1 MKKEEVM
8 KFLLKIL
15 IRLNVLI
22 LAVVMLFGNYPGF
35 TATEIEYE
43 TAYGNPMKGFIPFY
57 SEDGAD
63 ESVPYSMEWF
73 YVPMSA
79 LVDDSGEYKIREGLE
94 PYLEKI
100 SSRGHQAVFRI
111 FLDYPNAEIGEKA
124 VPQFI
129 WDMGV
134 KKYPYDE
141 YGGGV
146 SPDYSDQRLIDFLV
160 EFVGKLADEYDGDGR
175 IAYITTGL
183 IGHWGEWHVCT
194 SIKQAMASDKQKKQV
209 IRAFERSFKQTKILT
224 RYPGTPGTG
233 NGKIGFHDDSFTFE
247 TLNDSKNYYFYTKM
261 KKSLQTGVWKSQAIG
276 GEFRPEGQENFLK
289 NAVTDDY
296 QPFDECV
303 KKTHCSWLMMQTA
316 FNGGLSQDEINV
328 AKNASASLGYD
339 FTVTSVTVRK
349 FFGKAYIRVGVKNTG
364 VAPIYADPAVYIG
377 TEASEKKTGQHI
389 STLMPGKTEYFTAVV
404 DLKNGDEIYI
414 RIDSLF
420 DGGHAVRLSNTGA
433 KDRFIIGK
441 VN

>member
-1 MKKEEVM
+1 M

-15 IRLNVLI
+15 ARLNIII

-35 TATEIEYE
+35 TASEIKYE

-57 SEDGAD
+57 SENGAD
-63 ESVPYSMEWF
+63 DSVPYSMEWF
-73 YVPMSA
+73 YVPLSA
-79 LVDDSGEYKIREGLE
+79 LVDDKGEYKIRKGLE
-94 PYLEKI
+94 PYLESI
-100 SSRGHQAVFRI
+100 SSRGHQAVFRVY
-111 FLDYPNAEIGEKA
+111 LDYPSSEIGEKA

-146 SPDYSDQRLIDFLV
+146 SPDYSDRRLIDFLV
-160 EFVGKLADEYDGDGR
+160 EFVGKLAEEYDGDGR

-194 SIKQAMASDKQKKQV
+194 QIKQAMASDAQKRQV
-209 IRAFERSFKQTKILT
+209 IRAFEKNFKNTKILT
-224 RYPGTPGTG
+224 RYPGTPGSA
-233 NGKIGFHDDSFTFE
+233 NGKIGFHDDSFTFQ
-247 TLNDSKNYYFYTKM
+247 TLSDSRNSYFYNKL

-303 KKTHCSWLMMQTA
+303 KKTHCSWLMMQSA
-316 FNGGLSQDEINV
+316 FNGGLSQDEIDV

-339 FTVTSVTVRK
+339 FTVTSVKVKK
-349 FFGKAYIRVGVKNTG
+349 FFGKAFVSVEVKNTG

-377 TEASEKKTGQHI
+377 TQSSETETQQHI
-389 STLMPGKTEYFTAVV
+389 SKLMPGRTERFTAVL
-404 DLKNGDEIYI
+404 DLQKGDELYV
-414 RIDSLF
+414 RIDPLF
-420 DGGHAVRLSNTGA
+420 DGGNAVRFSNSGA
-433 KDRFIIGK
+433 GERFVIGK
-441 VN
+441 IG

>member
-1 MKKEEVM
+1 M

-15 IRLNVLI
+15 ARLNIII

-35 TATEIEYE
+35 TASEIKYE

-57 SEDGAD
+57 SENGAD
-63 ESVPYSMEWF
+63 DSVPYSMEWF
-73 YVPMSA
+73 YVPLSA
-79 LVDDSGEYKIREGLE
+79 LVDDNGEYKIREGLE
-94 PYLEKI
+94 PYLESI
-100 SSRGHQAVFRI
+100 SSRGHQAVFRVY
-111 FLDYPNAEIGEKA
+111 LDYPSSEIGEKA

-146 SPDYSDQRLIDFLV
+146 SPDYCDRRLIDFLV
-160 EFVGKLADEYDGDGR
+160 DFVEKLAEEYDGDGR

-194 SIKQAMASDKQKKQV
+194 QIKQAMASDAQKRQV
-209 IRAFERSFKQTKILT
+209 IRAFEKNFKNTKILT
-224 RYPGTPGTG
+224 RYPGTPGSG
-233 NGKIGFHDDSFTFE
+233 NGKIGFHDDSFTFQ
-247 TLNDSKNYYFYTKM
+247 TLSDSRNSYFYNKL

-303 KKTHCSWLMMQTA
+303 KKTHCSWLMMQAA
-316 FNGGLSQDEINV
+316 FNGGLSQDEIDV

-339 FTVTSVTVRK
+339 FTVTSVKVKK
-349 FFGKAYIRVGVKNTG
+349 FFGKAFVSVEVKNTG

-377 TEASEKKTGQHI
+377 TQSSETETQQHI
-389 STLMPGKTEYFTAVV
+389 SKLMPGRTELFTAVL
-404 DLKNGDEIYI
+404 DLQKGDELYV
-414 RIDSLF
+414 RIDPLF
-420 DGGHAVRLSNTGA
+420 DGGNAVRFSNSGA
-433 KDRFIIGK
+433 GERFVIGK
-441 VN
+441 IG